1 MAVAVQHGAAGVS
14 KWGMEQQAGGWLN
27 PRGARNGIQGVRYWC
42 LGLSMHSPWVLGGHR
57 RSPALCRGMW
67 GFPGGCLAASRES
80 NVRWEV

>member
-1 MAVAVQHGAAGVS
+1 MAVAVQRGAAGVS